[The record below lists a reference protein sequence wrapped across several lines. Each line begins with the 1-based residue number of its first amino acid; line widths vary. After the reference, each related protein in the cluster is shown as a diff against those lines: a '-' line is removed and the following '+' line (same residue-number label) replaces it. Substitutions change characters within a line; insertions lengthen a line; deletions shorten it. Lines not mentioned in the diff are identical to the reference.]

1 MKIILL
7 NDVPK
12 LGNKYDVK
20 NVADGYARNFLF
32 PRNMAKPATQSD
44 LNNIEK
50 MREIEKEKQK
60 RELIK
65 FQDMAKKIEGQKIEI
80 AMKISED
87 GTLYGSVTGSNIS
100 SALKKKGFDVKKEQV
115 VLEKPIKGVGVYDV
129 IIKFPHEV
137 ETKIKVATVE
147 EEKNNKK

>member
-7 NDVPK
+7 NSVQN

-32 PRNMAKPATQSD
+32 PRNLAKPATESD
-44 LNNIEK
+44 LRNIEK
-50 MREIEKEKQK
+50 MREMEKEKQK
-60 RELIK
+60 KELVK
-65 FQDMAKKIEGQKIEI
+65 FQDTAKKLEGQKIEI

-87 GTLYGSVTGSNIS
+87 GTLYGSVTGSGIA

-115 VLEKPIKGVGVYDV
+115 VLEKPIKGAGVYDV
-129 IIKFPHEV
+129 TIKFPHEV
-137 ETKIKVATVE
+137 ETKIKVITMG
-147 EEKNNKK
+147 EEKKK